1 MLIETGRVVA
11 VEAEEDA
18 LWVETIRKSTCG
30 SCAANKGCGHG
41 LLNRISDGRTGYIR
55 VLSGAVAAR
64 QCAIDDQVRISIPEQ
79 IILRGSMLVYMLPLM
94 CMLAGAVGADVFWPA
109 AGQFVT
115 VAGAMLGLALGFALV
130 RLHAWRHRQD
140 SDLQP
145 TVLEV
150 LPGATLPVR
159 LA

>member
-11 VEAEEDA
+11 VEANEEA
-18 LWVETIRKSTCG
+18 LWVETIRQSTCG

-55 VLSGAVAAR
+55 VLSGTVATR
-64 QCAIDDQVRISIPEQ
+64 QCAIDDQVRISIPER
-79 IILRGSMLVYMLPLM
+79 IILRGSMLVYMLPLL
-94 CMLAGAVGADVFWPA
+94 CMLAGAVGADILWPA

-115 VAGAMLGLALGFALV
+115 VAGAILGMAVGFALV
-130 RLHAWRHRQD
+130 RWHAWRHRED

-145 TVLEV
+145 TVIEV
-150 LPGATLPVR
+150 LPGATRPVH